1 MAEGQHRKIGQL
13 AQSTGLTVRTL
24 HHYDHIGLVQ
34 PSARTPSG
42 HRLYN
47 GADIRRLYEVIAL
60 RDLGLPLETIGGLLD
75 GHPGLL
81 TLLREHL
88 AHVDEQLRAVR
99 SLRDRLA
106 RLVQGAE
113 ESDPPT
119 SEDLLDLI
127 DEVNTVDETI
137 KRYFSPEQLD
147 ALAVRREKVGDQA
160 ISDVQNEWP
169 ELIAKVQAELDAGTD
184 PAEPRV
190 QTLAQRWMALL
201 EAFHGGDPGLRDSLY
216 RMHEDNSE
224 QIQAEYGG
232 PSPALMDYIGR
243 ATQTGA
249 GSR

>member
-1 MAEGQHRKIGQL
+1 VAEGQHRKIGQL

-42 HRLYN
+42 HRLYDD
-47 GADIRRLYEVIAL
+47 ADIRRLYEVIAL